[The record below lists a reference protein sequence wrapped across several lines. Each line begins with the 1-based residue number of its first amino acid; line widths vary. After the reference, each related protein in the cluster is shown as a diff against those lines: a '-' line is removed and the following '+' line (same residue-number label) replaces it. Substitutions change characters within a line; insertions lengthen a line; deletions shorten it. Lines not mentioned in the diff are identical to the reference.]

1 VLGGAG
7 LVIPVHPLE
16 PALGEA
22 MERLRADP
30 EARGR
35 LGEAARSR
43 AVAHHGLDTYIA
55 DLLGVYASA
64 IAGREVG
71 SAPR

>member
-1 VLGGAG
+1 
-7 LVIPVHPLE
+7 
-16 PALGEA
+16 
-22 MERLRADP
+22 MERLHADP

-43 AVAHHGLDTYIA
+43 AVAHHGLDTYVA

>member
-1 VLGGAG
+1 VLHGAG

-22 MERLRADP
+22 LERLHADP
-30 EARGR
+30 DARRRLGQAARG
-35 LGEAARSR
+35 R
-43 AVAHHGLDTYIA
+43 AVAHHGLDTYVT

-64 IAGREVG
+64 AAGREVG
-71 SAPR
+71 GAAR

>member
-1 VLGGAG
+1 
-7 LVIPVHPLE
+7 
-16 PALGEA
+16 
-22 MERLRADP
+22 MERLHADH
-30 EARGR
+30 EARVR

-43 AVAHHGLDTYIA
+43 AVAYHGLDSYVA